1 MSVIINQTNS
11 NGGKEGVWKSTWNNG
26 QPRYEMSFLQGEK
39 DGSETRWD
47 QRGHKMWRIRW
58 KNGIQDG
65 KEERF
70 NCKGQ
75 ILHEIMWTDGEKVGN
90 AISYIGN
97 IKQVYGAEHS
107 IGIYDGDFMK
117 AYGEIIDKYMNNN

>member
-11 NGGKEGVWKSTWNNG
+11 NGGKEGLWKSTWNNG

-39 DGSETRWD
+39 DGSEIRWD

-58 KNGIQDG
+58 KNGKQDG

-75 ILHEIMWTDGEKVGN
+75 KLHEIMWTDGEKVGN

-97 IKQVYGAEHS
+97 IKEVYGAEHS
-107 IGIYDGDFMK
+107 IGIYDGDFMR
-117 AYGEIIDKYMNNN
+117 AF